1 MRSSQ
6 DVNAGS
12 GPATTARTG
21 APPRAPDGGEP
32 AAAPYRWR
40 LRGPTLGRYSVS
52 VVVLAVLLGLV
63 GLPTVYV
70 VLDAVAR
77 DPLDLAGGF
86 SFSALTAVYTSG
98 QVLTSLWQ
106 TIVVSVLVGAL
117 AAAFGAVIAWVL
129 TRVEIRGASL
139 LESVVVVP
147 LFLSPLV
154 GTIAWQALASKRSG
168 ILNHLLAQAH
178 VPGLFRLNVDSIWG
192 IVFVLTINYVPYGY
206 LFCSG
211 VLRNVD
217 SSLEEASYMCGR
229 GVLETTRRVL
239 VPLLRSGLLSSLL
252 FISILAAGEFSVP
265 SILGASSS
273 YTPLSVQ
280 VYNAV
285 YHYPQDYPRAGAI
298 STMMILIS
306 LVALFFYRRSIRDG
320 SRFVTVT
327 GRGFGV
333 RRMRPGRW
341 RTPIAAFLGLY
352 IFVAIVLPY
361 ASLLLIVFTKYRT
374 GDLSELHFTMRNI
387 HDVLKAADV
396 RSAIWNTLEVSV
408 AVPVACVLIGLVVV
422 YCADRLRMPGGRAA
436 NYIATAP
443 LAISGI
449 VFGTGVLI
457 AYIRTTLYATIGII
471 ALALIAHY
479 VSHAV
484 RIVGNGFG
492 QLDASL
498 EEAARMSGATRPRVL
513 RTIAAPLLRP
523 SLISAFLLIYVFTV
537 REVNTTIILYSPT
550 SLVLSVLAWNY
561 LADGTFAQ
569 AAVVGVIQ
577 TMLMVAGIII
587 ARFIFG
593 IRAGRSAV

>member
-1 MRSSQ
+1 M
-6 DVNAGS
+6 
-12 GPATTARTG
+12 TASL
-21 APPRAPDGGEP
+21 GEP
-32 AAAPYRWR
+32 PPALVAGGGTPARPRRRAGRPW
-40 LRGPTLGRYSVS
+40 LGRYSMS
-52 VVVLAVLLGLV
+52 AVVLLVLLGLV

-70 VLDAVAR
+70 VLDAIAR
-77 DPLDLAGGF
+77 DPLDLGAGF
-86 SFSALTAVYTSG
+86 SFSTLASVYTSG
-98 QVLTSLWQ
+98 DVLTSLWQ
-106 TIVVSVLVGAL
+106 TVLVSVVVGGL
-117 AAAFGAVIAWVL
+117 ATAFGAVIAWLL
-129 TRVEIRGASL
+129 TRVEVRGAGL
-139 LESVVVVP
+139 LEGLVVVP

-168 ILNHLLAQAH
+168 ILNHLLAQLH
-178 VPGLFRLNVDSIWG
+178 VPGVLRLNVDSIWG

-217 SSLEEASYMCGR
+217 SSLEEASYMCGE
-229 GVLETTRRVL
+229 GVLSTMRRVL

-265 SILGASSS
+265 SILGPSSR
-273 YTPLSVQ
+273 YTPLSVE

-298 STMMILIS
+298 STMMVLIS

-320 SRFVTVT
+320 RRFVTVT

-341 RTPIAAFLGLY
+341 RGAITAFLGVY
-352 IFVAIVLPY
+352 VFVAIVLPY

-374 GDLSELHFTMRNI
+374 GDLSELHFTLRNVR
-387 HDVLKAADV
+387 DVLKAADV
-396 RSAIWNTLEVSV
+396 QSAIWNTLKISI
-408 AVPVACVLIGLVVV
+408 AVPICCVLIGLVVV

-449 VFGTGVLI
+449 VFGTGVLV

-484 RIVGNGFG
+484 RIIGNGFG

-498 EEAARMSGATRPRVL
+498 EEAATMSGAARPRVL

-523 SLISAFLLIYVFTV
+523 SLISAFLLIYVFAV

-577 TMLMVAGIII
+577 TLLMVAGIVI
-587 ARFIFG
+587 ARFVFG
-593 IRAGRSAV
+593 IRAGRSAI